1 MEIETQKEDF
11 MTRFPTL
18 YKKSS
23 KGKIQEWAI
32 SVVENPDH
40 STAYDIYVT
49 HGVQDGKMQTAVDT
63 IFEGKNIGKANET
76 SVHQQALHEAKSKW
90 TKQQDRKGYKTDINK
105 LDIDERPGAE
115 PMLAHTYATIIE
127 GVLAYTT
134 NSKKIKFPCAAQ
146 PKLDG
151 HRCLTTKI
159 DSINGM
165 YSRKRQAITGL
176 PHINTEV
183 QELNTSLSILDG
195 ELYNHDYKDNF
206 EELSGFIASKE
217 PKEGHEVVQYH
228 IYDVVMPGTYKERL
242 IALANIFSKYTGN
255 TLIMV
260 PTTIVNN
267 KEEAEAAFHKFKEQ
281 GYEGAILRNLDSE
294 YASSRTNDL
303 QKFKEFMDAEFKI
316 IGVKDGKGS
325 MRGKAIFICEVKPGV
340 TFDVKMKGS
349 MELLAEIYENQDQ
362 YIGREL
368 TVFFDKYLA
377 SGKPRFPIGLRLRED
392 I

>member
-1 MEIETQKEDF
+1 MVNVESNFED
-11 MTRFPTL
+11 TKLPTL

-32 SVVENPDH
+32 SVSGVYCPGKGFLIE
-40 STAYDIYVT
+40 VK
-49 HGVQDGKMQTAVDT
+49 HGQQGGKLQTTKDFILDGKNV
-63 IFEGKNIGKANET
+63 GKANET
-76 SVHQQALHEAKSKW
+76 SPKQQAILEAESKW
-90 TKQQDRKGYKTDINK
+90 TKQQARKGYKTDIDK

-127 GVLAYTT
+127 GALTYTT

-176 PHINTEV
+176 PHINAEV
-183 QELNTSLSILDG
+183 QKLNTSLSVLDG

-206 EELSGFIASKE
+206 EELSGFIASKD

-228 IYDVVMPGTYKERL
+228 VYDVVMPGTYKERL

-260 PTTIVNN
+260 PTTVVNN
-267 KEEAEAAFHKFKEQ
+267 KEEAEVAFHKFKEQ
-281 GYEGAILRNLDSE
+281 GYEGAILRNLDSA
-294 YASSRTNDL
+294 YTGNRTIDL

-325 MRGKAIFICEVKPGV
+325 MRGKAIFTCEVKPGV

-377 SGKPRFPIGLRLRED
+377 SGKPRFPIGLRLKED